1 MLRSYV
7 FNELVFTGNPWHTL
21 IAISQLYDIMK
32 IRIKFECKKLSPDN
46 IVSYCSKHNISNFGE
61 LRRFRNA
68 VSHNI
73 INVYKISEI
82 MGCLRVE
89 DIYSV
94 IVDLNISYDMELLES
109 RFNSAHTFIDYAV
122 NLVGMDADVLEA
134 NEDEEL

>member
-1 MLRSYV
+1 M
-7 FNELVFTGNPWHTL
+7 
-21 IAISQLYDIMK
+21 
-32 IRIKFECKKLSPDN
+32 
-46 IVSYCSKHNISNFGE
+46 SYCSKHNISNFGE